1 MYGTLYRVMRKT
13 SVYLND
19 EEANGLRRA
28 ASVSGR
34 PQADLIRE
42 GVRLVVA
49 EQTVGR
55 RKFHSLGKGSGDGTP
70 FTHWTA
76 EDLYKKSF
84 RPR

>member
-1 MYGTLYRVMRKT
+1 MRKT

-19 EEANGLRRA
+19 DEANGLRRA

-49 EQTVGR
+49 EQTGGK
-55 RKFHSLGKGSGDGTP
+55 RKFHSMGMGHGDGTP
-70 FTHWTA
+70 FRRWTA
-76 EDLYKKSF
+76 EEIYRRNARS
-84 RPR
+84 